1 MLLALPFLFLLLD
14 IMNFNSSLLLSVASF
29 FAFGCVLVPSSTAQD
44 AQQVERVTVTTT
56 HPYYHET
63 LSGIFTQYEY
73 EQDNLVS
80 PTHLNEVLTQSPLI
94 SLNGQGGQLQNISI
108 RGFSRWRIQ
117 SLLDGVPILSD
128 RRAGASVDFVPPS
141 FISSVAVIPGAA
153 STYLGSGAI
162 GGAVNLRIKEPFAH
176 QLQVGWSSNQR
187 GQDFSYTGFHRNT
200 DWKVAYRNA
209 GNGEDANG
217 MTLFDQYEQ
226 AAFFVRHRPENGG
239 VLKEAWTLYSGSQD
253 VGKSSSDF
261 PQNKITTYPVNRH
274 WLGKLN
280 FAIDNGVAGDSGAAI
295 IGNVWWHQSQLDSN
309 TLRPGRRINQSSNKA
324 LNFGADIGSKAQLG
338 QWRTNWQLQLNGREN
353 VVIDERELTLTAQEV
368 YRVQSLTAD
377 ELALAGVVDTS
388 RRIGNVALAAGMRL
402 DWLRQENRGQH
413 STNTNISGFA
423 GANYAFTPHWS
434 ANLYISS
441 AFRNPTLTERFFS
454 GETPRGTVRGD
465 VNLATEQAMNLHGA
479 LAYSSTQ
486 LSGDVSVFYQRID
499 NYIERLSLSDDLLQ
513 YANLDRAT
521 VKGVTYQFSW
531 QPRDSRFNLAV
542 SGAWLKG
549 VDEAG
554 NTVAD
559 IPANTQR
566 MELSYQLDAMRLFST
581 LQYRASKTRA
591 AAGERT
597 LESVVLV
604 DAGASWQLTQ
614 HTALSTSIRNVT
626 DELYYVSADE
636 QAAFAHGRSVQLNL
650 SIAL

>member
-14 IMNFNSSLLLSVASF
+14 IMNFNSSLLLRVSGF
-29 FAFGCVLVPSSTAQD
+29 LAFGCVLVPSSTAQ
-44 AQQVERVTVTTT
+44 QVERVTVTGQ

-63 LSGIFTQYEY
+63 LSRIFTQYDY
-73 EQDNLVS
+73 DQANLVA
-80 PTHLNEVLTQSPLI
+80 PTHLNDLLTQSPLI

-117 SLLDGVPILSD
+117 SLIDGVPILSD
-128 RRAGASVDFVPPS
+128 RRAGASVDFIPPS

-162 GGAVNLRIKEPFAH
+162 GGAVNLRMKEPFGH
-176 QLQVGWSSNQR
+176 QLQVGWNSNQG
-187 GQDFSYTGFHRNT
+187 GQDYSYTGFHRNT

-209 GNGEDANG
+209 GNGKDANG
-217 MTLFDQYEQ
+217 RALFDQYEQ
-226 AAFFVRHRPENGG
+226 TAFFVRHRPEKAG
-239 VLKEAWTLYSGSQD
+239 LKEAWTLYSDSQD

-261 PQNKITTYPVNRH
+261 PQSKITTYPTNRH

-280 FAIDNGVAGDSGAAI
+280 FAFDNVLASDNGAAVT
-295 IGNVWWHQSQLDSN
+295 GNLWWHQSQLDSN
-309 TLRPGRRINQSSNKA
+309 TLRPGRRINQSSNQA
-324 LNFGADIGSKAQLG
+324 LNFGADMGSKAQLA
-338 QWRTNWQLQLNGREN
+338 QWQMNWQLQLNGREN
-353 VVIDERELTLTAQEV
+353 VVIDERELTLAAQEV

-377 ELALAGVVDTS
+377 ELGLAGVVDTS
-388 RRIGNVALAAGMRL
+388 RRIGNVALAAGVRL
-402 DWLRQENRGQH
+402 DWLRQENKGQH

-441 AFRNPTLTERFFS
+441 AYRNPTLTERFFS

-465 VNLATEQAMNLHGA
+465 VNLATEQAMNLQGGV
-479 LAYSSTQ
+479 AYNSTQ
-486 LSGDVSVFYQRID
+486 FSGDISVFYQRID
-499 NYIERLSLSDDLLQ
+499 NYIERVSLSNDLLQ

-521 VKGVTYQFSW
+521 VKGATYHFSW
-531 QPRDSRFNLAV
+531 QPRHSHFNFAL
-542 SGAWLKG
+542 SGAWVRG
-549 VDEAG
+549 VDEEG

-566 MELSYQLDAMRLFST
+566 MELTYQFDAMRLFST
-581 LQYRASKTRA
+581 LQYRADKTRS
-591 AAGERT
+591 AAGERA
-597 LESVVLV
+597 LESVFLV
-604 DAGASWQLTQ
+604 DAGASWQLTE
-614 HTALSTSIRNVT
+614 HTVLSTSIRNVT

-650 SIAL
+650 SMAL

>member
-14 IMNFNSSLLLSVASF
+14 NMNFNSTLPLRVYSFLALS
-29 FAFGCVLVPSSTAQD
+29 CVLMPSSAAQA
-44 AQQVERVTVTTT
+44 AQEVERVTVTGQ

-63 LSGIFTQYEY
+63 LSRIFTQYDY
-73 EQDNLVS
+73 DQDNLVA
-80 PTHLNEVLTQSPLI
+80 PTHLNELLTLSPLI

-117 SLLDGVPILSD
+117 SLIDGVPILSD
-128 RRAGASVDFVPPS
+128 RRAGASVDFIPPS

-162 GGAVNLRIKEPFAH
+162 GGAVNLQIKEAFTR
-176 QLQVGWSSNQR
+176 QIQVGWSSNQR
-187 GQDFSYTGFHRNT
+187 GQNYSYTGFHRNT

-226 AAFFVRHRPENGG
+226 AAFFVRHRSENGA
-239 VLKEAWTLYSGSQD
+239 LKEAWTLYSDSQD

-261 PQNKITTYPVNRH
+261 PQNKITTYPTNRH

-280 FAIDNGVAGDSGAAI
+280 FAFDNVVAGDSGAAI
-295 IGNVWWHQSQLDSN
+295 TGNVWWHQSQLDSN
-309 TLRPGRRINQSSNKA
+309 TLRPGRRINQSSSKA
-324 LNFGADIGSKAQLG
+324 LNFGADIGSKAQLA
-338 QWRTNWQLQLNGREN
+338 QWQMNWQLQLNGREN
-353 VVIDERELTLTAQEV
+353 VVIDERELTLAEQEV
-368 YRVQSLTAD
+368 YRLQSLTAD
-377 ELALAGVVDTS
+377 ELALAGVMDAS
-388 RRIGNVALAAGMRL
+388 RRINNLALAAGVRL
-402 DWLRQENRGQH
+402 DWLRQENKGQH

-465 VNLATEQAMNLHGA
+465 VNLATEQAINVQGA
-479 LAYSSTQ
+479 LAYNSTQ
-486 LSGDVSVFYQRID
+486 LNGDISVFYQRID
-499 NYIERLSLSDDLLQ
+499 NYIERLSLDDNLLQ

-521 VKGVTYQFSW
+521 VKGLNYQFSW
-531 QPRDSRFNLAV
+531 QPRHSHFNLAL
-542 SGAWLKG
+542 SGAWVKG

-566 MELSYQLDAMRLFST
+566 MELSYQFDAMRLFST
-581 LQYRASKTRA
+581 LQYRANKTHT
-591 AAGERT
+591 AAGERA
-597 LESVVLV
+597 LESVVFF
-604 DAGASWQLTQ
+604 DAGASWQLTE
-614 HTALSTSIRNVT
+614 HTVLSTSIRNLT

-636 QAAFAHGRSVQLNL
+636 QAAFAHGRSVQFNL
-650 SIAL
+650 TMSL

>member
-1 MLLALPFLFLLLD
+1 MLALPFLFLVLD
-14 IMNFNSSLLLSVASF
+14 IMNVHSNPLWRFYSCVVLS
-29 FAFGCVLVPSSTAQD
+29 CVLVPSVAAHA
-44 AQQVERVTVTTT
+44 AQQVERVTVTGQ

-63 LSGIFTQYEY
+63 LSRIFTQYDY
-73 EQDNLVS
+73 DQDHLVV
-80 PTHLNEVLTQSPLI
+80 PTHLNELLTQSPLI

-117 SLLDGVPILSD
+117 SLMDGVPILSD
-128 RRAGASVDFVPPS
+128 RRAGASVDFIPPS

-176 QLQVGWSSNQR
+176 QLQVGWSSNQNS
-187 GQDFSYTGFHRNT
+187 QDFSYSGFHRNT

-209 GNGEDANG
+209 GNGKDANG

-226 AAFFVRHRPENGG
+226 AAFFVRHRPEEGT
-239 VLKEAWTLYSGSQD
+239 LKEAWTLYSDSQD

-261 PQNKITTYPVNRH
+261 PQNKITTYPTNRH

-280 FAIDNGVAGDSGAAI
+280 FAFDNLLAGDSGAAVT
-295 IGNVWWHQSQLDSN
+295 GNVWWHQSQLDSN
-309 TLRPGRRINQSSNKA
+309 TLRPGRRINQSSNQA
-324 LNFGADIGSKAQLG
+324 LNFGADLGSKAQLA
-338 QWRTNWQLQLNGREN
+338 QWQMNWQLQLNGREN
-353 VVIDERELTLTAQEV
+353 VVIDERELTLAAQEV

-377 ELALAGVVDTS
+377 ELAFAGVVDAS
-388 RRIGNVALAAGMRL
+388 RRIGNIALAAGMRL
-402 DWLRQENRGQH
+402 DWLRQENQGQQ

-454 GETPRGTVRGD
+454 GETPRGTVLGD
-465 VNLATEQAMNLHGA
+465 VNLATEQAMNLQGA
-479 LAYSSTQ
+479 LAYNSGQ
-486 LSGDVSVFYQRID
+486 FSGDVSVFYQRID

-521 VKGVTYQFSW
+521 VKGVSYQFSW
-531 QPRDSRFNLAV
+531 QPRQSGFNLAV
-542 SGAWLKG
+542 SGAWIKG

-566 MELSYQLDAMRLFST
+566 VELSYRLDTMRLFST
-581 LQYRASKTRA
+581 MQYRADKTRA

-597 LESVVLV
+597 LESVVIV
-604 DAGASWQLTQ
+604 DAGASWQLTE
-614 HTALSTSIRNVT
+614 HTVLSTSIRNVT

-636 QAAFAHGRSVQLNL
+636 QAAYAQGRSVQFNL
-650 SIAL
+650 SMAL